1 MELDFKKMNGLI
13 PAIIQDD
20 YTQKVLMLGFMNEEA
35 YKKTVET
42 GKVTFFSR
50 TKNRLWTKGEE
61 SGNFLQVISIKADC
75 DNDTLLIKV
84 SPAGPVCHTGTDT
97 CWGEENKQDIM
108 FLKELQDFIDKRH
121 EEMPEGSYTTSLF
134 QSGVNKMAQKV
145 GEEAVE
151 TVIEACNGTNERLI
165 YEGSDLLYHL
175 IVLLTSKGYRI
186 EDLARELKERHSAN
200 WKKHYCL
207 MDEPLIRYKNVNI
220 NQQELGVLED
230 VNLELNKG
238 EFVYLIGKVGSGKTS
253 LLKTIYG
260 ELDIQSGD
268 AEVLGYNMSNIKRK
282 HIPQLRRRLGIVFQD
297 FQLLTDRN
305 VHSNLSFVLRATG
318 WSNKI
323 AIKERIDEVLD
334 QVGMTG
340 KGYKMPNEL
349 SGGEQQRIVIARAIL
364 NRPEI
369 ILADEPTGNLDSE
382 TGRQIVELL
391 KSICA
396 SGSAIMMTTHNL
408 HLLSEYPGIVY
419 RFENH
424 QIKEVTNEYSR
435 AIKREKEQETEEKT
449 TNVTI

>member
-1 MELDFKKMNGLI
+1 MYLDFKKMKVLI
-13 PAIIQDD
+13 PDIIQDD

-200 WKKHYCL
+200 WKKH
-207 MDEPLIRYKNVNI
+207 
-220 NQQELGVLED
+220 
-230 VNLELNKG
+230 
-238 EFVYLIGKVGSGKTS
+238 
-253 LLKTIYG
+253 
-260 ELDIQSGD
+260 
-268 AEVLGYNMSNIKRK
+268 
-282 HIPQLRRRLGIVFQD
+282 
-297 FQLLTDRN
+297 
-305 VHSNLSFVLRATG
+305 
-318 WSNKI
+318 
-323 AIKERIDEVLD
+323 
-334 QVGMTG
+334 
-340 KGYKMPNEL
+340 
-349 SGGEQQRIVIARAIL
+349 
-364 NRPEI
+364 
-369 ILADEPTGNLDSE
+369 
-382 TGRQIVELL
+382 
-391 KSICA
+391 
-396 SGSAIMMTTHNL
+396 
-408 HLLSEYPGIVY
+408 
-419 RFENH
+419 
-424 QIKEVTNEYSR
+424 
-435 AIKREKEQETEEKT
+435 
-449 TNVTI
+449 